1 VQPPTAFASV
11 TNRLVAI
18 VSSNANRFAT
28 AAQSSDR
35 VTISPLPG
43 ERLPNVGLPSGG
55 TRAFICGLE
64 GLALTDFERA
74 YLRETKP
81 WGVILFGRNIDN
93 PDQVRRLTSDV
104 RDALDWHAPILIDQE
119 GGRVQRLKPPH
130 WRRYPAASRFGAM
143 EKAEPGAGVEAAQ
156 IATWM
161 IADDLLQVGINV
173 NCAPVL
179 DLSVSGGTD
188 AIGNR
193 AFDGDPK
200 AISLLG
206 RTTIEAYMQAG
217 VAPVIKHMPGH
228 GRAVVDSHFGLPR
241 ITTDRETLELTDF
254 APFQALSDAPLAM
267 TGHLVFEAIDSDL
280 PVTLSPTMVAL
291 IRDSIGF
298 DGALMTDDL
307 AMGALSGSMAERASE
322 ALAAGC
328 DLALHCNGSR
338 SEMEAIR
345 EAIPLL
351 EGRSAER
358 CAAALTRLGRQSL
371 DRATLTDRLDTLL
384 ASIGAEEVGPDPTA
398 FVRNA

>member
-1 VQPPTAFASV
+1 M
-11 TNRLVAI
+11 
-18 VSSNANRFAT
+18 
-28 AAQSSDR
+28 
-35 VTISPLPG
+35 TISPLPG
-43 ERLPNVGLPSGG
+43 ERLPNAGLPSFG

-64 GLALTDFERA
+64 GLTVTDFERA

-81 WGVILFGRNIDN
+81 WGVILFARNIDN

-104 RDALDWHAPILIDQE
+104 REALEWHAPILIDQE

-130 WRRYPAASRFGAM
+130 WRRYPAASRFGAIEM
-143 EKAEPGAGVEAAQ
+143 AEPGAGVEAAQ

-179 DLSVSGGTD
+179 DLRVPGGTD

-193 AFDGDPK
+193 AFHGDPK
-200 AISLLG
+200 AIGLLG
-206 RTTIEAYMQAG
+206 RSTMDAYIQAG

-228 GRAVVDSHFGLPR
+228 GRAVVDSHVGLPR
-241 ITTDRETLELTDF
+241 ITTDRETLEKTDF
-254 APFQALSDAPLAM
+254 VPFQALRDAPLAM
-267 TGHLVFEAIDSDL
+267 TGHLVFEAIDPDL
-280 PVTLSPTMVAL
+280 PVTLSPTMLAL
-291 IRDSIGF
+291 VRDLIGF

-307 AMGALSGSMAERASE
+307 AMGALSGSMAERASQ

-338 SEMEAIR
+338 TEMESIR
-345 EAIPLL
+345 DAIPLL

-358 CAAALTRLGRQSL
+358 CASALARLGRQSV

-384 ASIGAEEVGPDPTA
+384 ASVGAEEVGPDPTA
-398 FVRNA
+398 FIRHA

>member
-1 VQPPTAFASV
+1 MPNAGSP
-11 TNRLVAI
+11 
-18 VSSNANRFAT
+18 SS
-28 AAQSSDR
+28 
-35 VTISPLPG
+35 
-43 ERLPNVGLPSGG
+43 G

-64 GLALTDFERA
+64 GLEVTDFERA

-104 RDALDWHAPILIDQE
+104 REALDWQAPILIDQE

-130 WRRYPAASRFGAM
+130 WRRYPAANRFGAIEM
-143 EKAEPGAGVEAAQ
+143 AETGAGVEAAQ

-173 NCAPVL
+173 NCTPVL

-193 AFDGDPK
+193 AFHCDPK

-206 RTTIEAYMQAG
+206 RTTMDAYLQAG

-228 GRAVVDSHFGLPR
+228 GRAVVDSHFSLPR
-241 ITTDRETLELTDF
+241 ITNDRETLEATDF
-254 APFQALSDAPLAM
+254 APFKALKDAPLAM
-267 TGHLVFEAIDSDL
+267 TGHLVFEAIDPDL

-307 AMGALSGSMAERASE
+307 AMGALSGSMAERASG

-328 DLALHCNGSR
+328 DLALHCNGNR
-338 SEMEAIR
+338 AEMEVIR
-345 EAIPLL
+345 EAIPPL

-358 CAAALTRLGRQSL
+358 CAAALARLGRQSV
-371 DRATLTDRLDTLL
+371 DRATLTDRLDALL
-384 ASIGAEEVGPDPTA
+384 AIIGAEEVGPDPTA